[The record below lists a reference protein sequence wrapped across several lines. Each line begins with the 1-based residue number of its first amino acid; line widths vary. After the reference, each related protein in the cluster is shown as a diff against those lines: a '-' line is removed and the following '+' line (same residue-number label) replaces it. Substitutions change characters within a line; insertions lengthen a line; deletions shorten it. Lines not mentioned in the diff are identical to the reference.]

1 MTMPGTNTKSTAPDA
16 QCVERG
22 AKYFCQI
29 DRTSR
34 NRSGKIYDE
43 QRVLRWHYDVR
54 DVPSDRLWGNPF
66 NKPQFVFAESD
77 GHAESVIQRVSFIP
91 SRFEIRDKG
100 GVVGR
105 IGMRSPLRIKYSI
118 EIDGVSCW
126 TFRLPL
132 FTVRFHGE
140 SEVGTDIWVIVG
152 PSKMEW
158 NILIRPGFSNRHL
171 VAALAFI
178 HNEWWNYS

>member
-1 MTMPGTNTKSTAPDA
+1 MPGANTLSAAPDA
-16 QCVERG
+16 ECIERG

-29 DRTSR
+29 DRAGRS
-34 NRSGKIYDE
+34 RSGKVYDE
-43 QRVLRWHYDVR
+43 RRVLRWQYGIR
-54 DVPSDRLWGNPF
+54 DNPPGRLRGNPF
-66 NKPQFVFAESD
+66 RKAQFVFAEAD
-77 GHAESVIQRVSFIP
+77 GTAESVIHRVSFIP
-91 SRFEIRDKG
+91 SRFEITDNG
-100 GVVGR
+100 SVIGR
-105 IGMRSPLRIKYSI
+105 IGMRSPLRIKYT
-118 EIDGVSCW
+118 IDIDKVGSW

-140 SEVGTDIWVIVG
+140 SVGGTDIWVIVG

-158 NILIRPGFSNRHL
+158 NILVRPGISNRHL